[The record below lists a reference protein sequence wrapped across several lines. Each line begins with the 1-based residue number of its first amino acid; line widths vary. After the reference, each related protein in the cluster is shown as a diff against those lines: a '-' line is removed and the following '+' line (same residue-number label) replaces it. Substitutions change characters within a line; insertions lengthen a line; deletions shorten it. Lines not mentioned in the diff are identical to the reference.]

1 MEEGRQDSPDPPN
14 CTHQRHKITKHCFIC
29 FVRARGRPC
38 VRADPCKV
46 HRSEGSDF
54 WKEVELHDLSLERR
68 RKRKGATFS
77 PSRKSM
83 RVSSKPHRFQPL
95 DFVTVNPS
103 PAKGSKTTPKKRN
116 KRSSGSDG
124 EFPSFSV
131 SWLQVFYQRCSQPPS
146 SSLPSCREEE
156 GGGGYRDSVGY
167 CHVSRRLLVVPSAH
181 VVVCL
186 SFVRRY
192 SRHVKHVQRAAPEVE
207 GDGRFHASP
216 SHQAA
221 RRLPCI

>member
-1 MEEGRQDSPDPPN
+1 MEEGRQESPDPPN

-124 EFPSFSV
+124 EFSLFLCVLAAGFLPALFATSLQLFAELQGGRRGGTEILSV
-131 SWLQVFYQRCSQPPS
+131 TVMLAAGYWLC
-146 SSLPSCREEE
+146 
-156 GGGGYRDSVGY
+156 
-167 CHVSRRLLVVPSAH
+167 RRLML
-181 VVVCL
+181 
-186 SFVRRY
+186 
-192 SRHVKHVQRAAPEVE
+192 
-207 GDGRFHASP
+207 
-216 SHQAA
+216 
-221 RRLPCI
+221 